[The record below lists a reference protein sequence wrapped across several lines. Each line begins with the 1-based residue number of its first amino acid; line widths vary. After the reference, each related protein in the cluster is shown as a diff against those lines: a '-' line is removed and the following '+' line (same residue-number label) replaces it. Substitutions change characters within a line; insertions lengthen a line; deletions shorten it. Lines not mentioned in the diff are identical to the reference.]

1 MTKYYCIDRIEGE
14 YAVIEC
20 PNRKMIDVSI
30 SELPENIK
38 EGDCLKKVEGRSI
51 IDNEERER
59 RIKKM
64 KDLLNRIKSK

>member
-1 MTKYYCIDRIEGE
+1 MNKYYCIDRIEGE

-38 EGDCLKKVEGRSI
+38 EGDCLKKVEGRWI

>member
-38 EGDCLKKVEGRSI
+38 EGDCLKKVEGRWI